1 MDPLKISFGMKR
13 PECNMNDA
21 VETCYNTFKTI
32 VEKVGTRDL
41 IQEALAYNILPA
53 CTRWKLS
60 K

>member
-1 MDPLKISFGMKR
+1 VKR
-13 PECNMNDA
+13 PECNMNEA
-21 VETCYNTFKTI
+21 AETCYNTFKTI